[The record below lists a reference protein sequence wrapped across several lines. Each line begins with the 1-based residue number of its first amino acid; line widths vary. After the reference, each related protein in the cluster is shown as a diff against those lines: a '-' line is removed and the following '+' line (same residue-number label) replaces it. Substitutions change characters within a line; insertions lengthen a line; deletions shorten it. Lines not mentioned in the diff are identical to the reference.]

1 VPVRTAPAH
10 YPALQSIMSWDD
22 LEEIWHHTFYL
33 GLYAALVEHPVS
45 ETEAPLIPEATRE
58 RVAPITLDD
67 VLWWLP
73 PDGKTQV
80 TTESMQDR
88 GGSCG
93 PQKIHTVV
101 ITTQHAGPPKATR
114 RYEAAGYTGA
124 DEVASSTAKMKKL
137 IEAEAMMNTRQC
149 IKRENGLPA
158 ITLYDDHAERAV
170 PSPLVPPCS
179 SK

>member
-1 VPVRTAPAH
+1 
-10 YPALQSIMSWDD
+10 MSWDD
-22 LEEIWHHTFYL
+22 LEEILHHTFYI

-45 ETEAPLIPEATRE
+45 ETEAPVNPEAIRE
-58 RVAPITLDD
+58 RVAPITLDG

-80 TTESMQDR
+80 TTESMQSL

-93 PQKIHTVV
+93 PKKIHTVV
-101 ITTQHAGPPKATR
+101 ITTQHAGPPNATR

-124 DEVASSTAKMKKL
+124 DEVASSTAKTKKL
-137 IEAEAMMNTRQC
+137 IEAEAIKKTRQG
-149 IKRENGLPA
+149 IKRKNGLPA

-179 SK
+179 SR

>member
-1 VPVRTAPAH
+1 V
-10 YPALQSIMSWDD
+10 
-22 LEEIWHHTFYL
+22 
-33 GLYAALVEHPVS
+33 
-45 ETEAPLIPEATRE
+45 IPEAIRE
-58 RVAPITLDD
+58 RVAPITLDC

-124 DEVASSTAKMKKL
+124 DEVASSTAKMKELFKS
-137 IEAEAMMNTRQC
+137 EAIKKSRQ
-149 IKRENGLPA
+149 RHQAEERPA
-158 ITLYDDHAERAV
+158 RYHALR
-170 PSPLVPPCS
+170 
-179 SK
+179 